1 MAARTGMTDTMS
13 TEEPMT
19 ATTEDGVPTPGLLIR
34 TRSQRLPLS
43 VQPAALVWVAIGF
56 VVVGFG
62 LLAYTWVKVST
73 LTIVAAQIPYIVSA
87 GLTGLGLITV
97 GSAVLVVWSRRT
109 DDDARRQQ
117 TDELVATLKELRD
130 IEANRR

>member
-1 MAARTGMTDTMS
+1 MAGRTGMTDTIS
-13 TEEPMT
+13 FSEDPMT
-19 ATTEDGVPTPGLLIR
+19 TYSNDAVQAPGVLDR
-34 TRSQRLPLS
+34 VRNRRLSIVVP
-43 VQPAALVWVAIGF
+43 PASLVWVAVGL

-97 GSAVLVVWSRRT
+97 GSAVLVVWSRRS
-109 DDDARRQQ
+109 DDGARREQ
-117 TDELVATLKELRD
+117 TDELVSTLKELRD
-130 IEANRR
+130 LEANR

>member
-1 MAARTGMTDTMS
+1 MTDTLTFS
-13 TEEPMT
+13 EDPMT
-19 ATTEDGVPTPGLLIR
+19 VVTESTAQPSRLLNQSR
-34 TRSQRLPLS
+34 RLS
-43 VQPAALVWVAIGF
+43 VIVPPAALVWVALGF

-62 LLAYTWVKVST
+62 LLAYTWIKVST

-97 GSAVLVVWSRRT
+97 GSAILVVWSRRT
-109 DDDARRQQ
+109 DDDARREQ

-130 IEANRR
+130 AEANRR